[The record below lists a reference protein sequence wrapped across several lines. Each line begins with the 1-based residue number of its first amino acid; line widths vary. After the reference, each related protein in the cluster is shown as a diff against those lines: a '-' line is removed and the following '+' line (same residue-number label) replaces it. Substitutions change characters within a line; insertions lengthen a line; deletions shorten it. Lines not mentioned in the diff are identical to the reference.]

1 MTLRAIIADFLGGER
16 YSLGFYAS
24 RGFTL
29 FTSMLVLGLL
39 LWETT
44 SLYARLA
51 RSNAMLQRE
60 RDNKLMNLQAAVAS
74 ISHEIKQPLAAIAM
88 NGAAAQRFLELSP
101 PILGEARSALND
113 LVRDSHRMGE
123 ILDNIHHLFGKGERE
138 KEPIDM
144 NEVVLAALRLLR
156 GELTDHCV
164 EAVVELAS
172 EPPHVKG
179 HRVQLQESS

>member
-1 MTLRAIIADFLGGER
+1 
-16 YSLGFYAS
+16 
-24 RGFTL
+24 
-29 FTSMLVLGLL
+29 
-39 LWETT
+39 
-44 SLYARLA
+44 
-51 RSNAMLQRE
+51 MLQRE

-172 EPPHVKG
+172 EPPQVKG
-179 HRVQLQESS
+179 HRVQLQEVILNLVHNAIEAMATKGDRRRLKVRTKLDGGKSILIESRRLRTGNRARAIRQQI